1 MCALCLGHE
10 KIKTPQIWFLFH
22 LHHLCEKIE
31 VKIANLSYFDLVLN
45 LLQGLELEGKVT
57 WKESDSLEVTGRET
71 TYTGLK
77 DS

>member
-1 MCALCLGHE
+1 M
-10 KIKTPQIWFLFH
+10 KTQQIWFLFN
-22 LHHLCEKIE
+22 LHHPCEKTE

-45 LLQGLELEGKVT
+45 LLQGLEHEGKVT
-57 WKESDSLEVTGRET
+57 WKESDSLEVTGRER